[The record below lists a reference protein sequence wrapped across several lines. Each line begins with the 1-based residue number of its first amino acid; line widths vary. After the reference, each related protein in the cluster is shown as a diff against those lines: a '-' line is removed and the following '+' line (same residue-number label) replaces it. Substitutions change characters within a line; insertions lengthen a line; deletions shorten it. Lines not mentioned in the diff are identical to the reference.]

1 MKKKLNSIL
10 LVDDDE
16 DCNFFH
22 KRLINRMDITEEIHV
37 ALDGEEALE
46 YLKSTIDG
54 KHPQPA
60 IIFLDI
66 NMPKIDGWEFLDEY
80 EKLEDIQKAQVVLVM
95 LTTSLNPDDL
105 ERAKRNPLVHDYLNK
120 YLDSD
125 RINKIIEDH
134 FSGHV

>member
-22 KRLINRMDITEEIHV
+22 KRLINRLEITEEINV
-37 ALDGEEALE
+37 VLDGEEALN
-46 YLKSTIDG
+46 YLKSTKDG

-66 NMPKIDGWEFLDEY
+66 NMPKVDGWEFLEEY
-80 EKLEDIQKAQVVLVM
+80 EKLDDLQKAQVVLIM
-95 LTTSLNPDDL
+95 LTTSLNPDDMQ
-105 ERAKRNPLVHDYLNK
+105 RAKENPLVHDYFNK
-120 YLDSD
+120 YLDAD
-125 RINKIIEDH
+125 RIQKVIEEHFADH
-134 FSGHV
+134 I

>member
-22 KRLINRMDITEEIHV
+22 KRLINRMGITEEINV
-37 ALDGEEALE
+37 ALDGEEALN
-46 YLKSTIDG
+46 YLKSTKDG

-66 NMPKIDGWEFLDEY
+66 NMPKVDGWEFLEEY
-80 EKLEDIQKAQVVLVM
+80 EKLDDLQKAQVVLIM
-95 LTTSLNPDDL
+95 LTTSLNPDDM
-105 ERAKRNPLVHDYLNK
+105 ERAKKNPLVHDYFNK
-120 YLDSD
+120 YLDAD
-125 RINKIIEDH
+125 RIQKVIEEHFADH
-134 FSGHV
+134 M